1 MLLLSLINYLQFFI
15 ILVNNLKDR
24 IIGLVITLMY
34 EIRLFHEANSYHK
47 FTIDPIDPVSFTITK
62 IQLGYAEIAKFIEVG
77 IGAFIYNFDDVE

>member
-1 MLLLSLINYLQFFI
+1 MLNLIKYLQFFI

-24 IIGLVITLMY
+24 IIGLVIILMY